1 MTNSLPRFCA
11 KSATLSVL
19 MATLMTGCSS
29 YYKVTDPASGKEYY
43 TKDVDRSGRGGA
55 VEFKD
60 ARTNAEVTL
69 VSSEV
74 LKIDKKAFE
83 AATKK

>member
-1 MTNSLPRFCA
+1 MSNSLPRFCTKA
-11 KSATLSVL
+11 AAFALL
-19 MATLMTGCSS
+19 MATVMAGCSS
-29 YYKVTDPASGKEYY
+29 YYKVTDPASGKEYF
-43 TKDVDRSGRGGA
+43 TKDVDRGGRGGA

-60 ARTNAEVTL
+60 ARTNAQVTL